1 MTLQANHEMDAQTGD
16 VELPLLSLGPTSAFL
31 LQGGRRPPL
40 RARGLR
46 QPLPAGPMRTLSQR
60 VADFFAAPGM
70 APQPL
75 VGLLPFDP
83 DADTALYQPRQLAT
97 GALAAVAGVQPAPIA
112 AIGSVAEPTIE
123 AWADTVAHCAAGLA
137 RRGQHASR
145 LHKLVLARSLR
156 VELETAVGLPH
167 LSALAARL
175 ASDPGAIAYLAPI
188 PVAAGEAPAW
198 LLGATPELLVSRRG
212 DAIASNPL
220 AGSAPRHT
228 DAARDQAAAKALLA
242 SAKDRDEHRY
252 VVEAM
257 LDILAPLCRQL
268 AATEPAL
275 QSTRSM
281 WHLGTGIHGRLKD
294 PTVSAAALAAL
305 LHPTPA
311 VCGTPQR
318 KALDA
323 IRSLEPV
330 ERGFYAGAVG
340 WVEASGDGDW
350 YLALRCAH
358 VQGSTLR
365 LFAGA
370 GIVADSQA
378 AFEVQ
383 ETDAKFQ
390 AMLQAFSIDRPA
402 HARQP
407 SREREWDMELASAA
421 GMGPWR

>member
-1 MTLQANHEMDAQTGD
+1 MTLHANHEVENHMDGVA
-16 VELPLLSLGPTSAFL
+16 LPQPVPGPAPVFL
-31 LQGGRRPPL
+31 LQGALRAL

-46 QPLPAGPMRTLSQR
+46 RHLPAGPTHTLDQR
-60 VADFFAAPGM
+60 VTDFFAASGV

-83 DADTALYQPRQLAT
+83 DAVTALYQPRHVTTGPLAT
-97 GALAAVAGVQPAPIA
+97 GPAPQPAPIA
-112 AIGSVAEPTIE
+112 AVGSVPEPAVA
-123 AWADTVAHCAAGLA
+123 AWADMVARCAAGLA
-137 RRGQHASR
+137 RRGEHASR

-156 VELETAVGLPH
+156 VELETAPDLEH
-167 LSALAARL
+167 LAALAARL
-175 ASDPGAIAYLAPI
+175 ASDPGATAYLAPI
-188 PVAAGEAPAW
+188 PTPAGQAPAW
-198 LLGATPELLVSRRG
+198 LLGATPELLISRRG

-220 AGSAPRHT
+220 AGSAPRHA
-228 DAARDQAAAKALLA
+228 DAAADQAAAKALLA

-257 LDILAPLCRQL
+257 LDTLAPLCRQL
-268 AATEPAL
+268 QAAAEPAL

-281 WHLGTGIHGRLKD
+281 WHLGTGIRGRLKD
-294 PTVSAAALAAL
+294 RDVSAAALAAL

-311 VCGTPQR
+311 VCGTPR
-318 KALDA
+318 CKALDA

-350 YLALRCAH
+350 YLSLRCAR
-358 VQGSTLR
+358 VQGNMLR

-378 AFEVQ
+378 PLEVR

-390 AMLQAFSIDRPA
+390 AMLQAFRIDQPTPA
-402 HARQP
+402 RP
-407 SREREWDMELASAA
+407 SRGRERTVELASAA
-421 GMGPWR
+421 GMGAWR

>member
-1 MTLQANHEMDAQTGD
+1 MMLQANRDMETQLGDA
-16 VELPLLSLGPTSAFL
+16 EAAPYLAPGPAPTFL
-31 LQGGRRPPL
+31 LQGGLRPL
-40 RARGLR
+40 RAQGLR
-46 QPLPAGPMRTLSQR
+46 QHLPAGSMRTLDQR
-60 VADFFAAPGM
+60 VADFFAAPDV

-75 VGLLPFDP
+75 LGLLPFDP
-83 DADTALYQPRQLAT
+83 DADTALYQPRQVTAGSLPPVS
-97 GALAAVAGVQPAPIA
+97 AAQPAPIPA
-112 AIGSVAEPTIE
+112 AVAAAEP
-123 AWADTVAHCAAGLA
+123 AVAVWADMVAHCAAGLA
-137 RRGQHASR
+137 RRGEHPSR

-156 VELETAVGLPH
+156 VELETAVDLPH
-167 LSALAARL
+167 LAALAARL
-175 ASDPGAIAYLAPI
+175 AGDPGATAYLAPI
-188 PVAAGEAPAW
+188 PVADGQAPAW

-220 AGSAPRHT
+220 AGSAPRRA
-228 DAARDQAAAKALLA
+228 DAAQDQAAAKALLA

-257 LDILAPLCRQL
+257 LDTLAPLCRQL
-268 AATEPAL
+268 DAAEPTL

-281 WHLGTGIHGRLKD
+281 WHLGTGIRGRLKD
-294 PTVSAAALAAL
+294 PDVSAATLAAL

-318 KALDA
+318 KALGA
-323 IRSLEPV
+323 IRRLEPV

-350 YLALRCAH
+350 YLTLRCAH
-358 VQGSTLR
+358 VQGNTLR

-378 AFEVQ
+378 ALEVQ

-390 AMLQAFSIDRPA
+390 AMLQAFGIEHPT
-402 HARQP
+402 HTRQP
-407 SREREWDMELASAA
+407 FRGQERRAELTSAA
-421 GMGPWR
+421 GMGNWR